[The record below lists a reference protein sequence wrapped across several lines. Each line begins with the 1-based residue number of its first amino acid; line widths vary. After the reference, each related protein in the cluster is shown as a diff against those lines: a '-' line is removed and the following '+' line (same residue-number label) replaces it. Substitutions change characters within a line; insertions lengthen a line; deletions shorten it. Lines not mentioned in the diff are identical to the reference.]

1 MDLKIVFLFCTLPC
15 LAIVFLTRILHFPWT
30 WLFKTVITFEIM
42 VAIIVF
48 IIELDARKTPG
59 NSGWIM
65 IFAGVF
71 QIYFA
76 GLLMLTRLVIWL
88 IKKQG

>member
-1 MDLKIVFLFCTLPC
+1 M
-15 LAIVFLTRILHFPWT
+15 
-30 WLFKTVITFEIM
+30 ITFEIM

-48 IIELDARKTPG
+48 IIELDARKTLG

-65 IFAGVF
+65 IFTGVF

-88 IKKQG
+88 IKQQG

>member
-1 MDLKIVFLFCTLPC
+1 
-15 LAIVFLTRILHFPWT
+15 
-30 WLFKTVITFEIM
+30 VITFEIM

-48 IIELDARKTPG
+48 IIELDARKTPE

-65 IFAGVF
+65 IFAAVF

-76 GLLMLTRLVIWL
+76 VLLMLTRLVIWL
-88 IKKQG
+88 IKKRG